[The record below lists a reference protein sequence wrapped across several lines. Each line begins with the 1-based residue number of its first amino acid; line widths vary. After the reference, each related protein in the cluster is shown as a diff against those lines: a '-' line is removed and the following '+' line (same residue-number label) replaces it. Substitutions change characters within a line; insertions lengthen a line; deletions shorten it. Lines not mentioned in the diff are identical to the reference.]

1 MRDDIRRAFDEMTEA
16 PHPALPSAL
25 RARLAAGM
33 SRGSSP
39 IWRFAPV
46 AAVIAVVALAAYGGF
61 HALLISH
68 GGPGGGLAGV
78 PSPSPTVT
86 LSPAPSPTSEIS
98 PAVSPSP
105 SPAYFCGSA
114 EAGTRG
120 TNSNVTGVRVGT
132 ESGFDRFVIEFDGPV
147 PAVSVEPQSS
157 STFTQSASGQQLVLR
172 GQSGILVIV
181 NGTTANPG
189 GAPTYSGPTDFQ
201 PGYPVLA
208 EAHLTQDFERVYS
221 WGLGLNLP
229 PRTSCV
235 HVFTLTG
242 PDRLVIDIKQ
252 P

>member
-1 MRDDIRRAFDEMTEA
+1 MKDEIRRAFDGMTEE
-16 PHPALPSAL
+16 PHPALRATL
-25 RARLAAGM
+25 RARLAGGPVRAA
-33 SRGSSP
+33 SP
-39 IWRFAPV
+39 VWRFAAA
-46 AAVIAVVALAAYGGF
+46 AAVVAIVALAAYGGL
-61 HALLISH
+61 HALLLSQ
-68 GGPGGGLAGV
+68 GGGGRGLAGV
-78 PSPSPTVT
+78 PSPSPTASLT
-86 LSPAPSPTSEIS
+86 TAASPSPAPSPT
-98 PAVSPSP
+98 VSPSP

-114 EAGTRG
+114 EAGTWG

-132 ESGFDRFVIEFDGPV
+132 GPGYDRFVIEFDGPV

-157 STFTQSASGQQLVLR
+157 SAFTQGASGQPLVLL
-172 GQSGILVIV
+172 GQSGILVIA

-189 GAPTYSGPTDFQ
+189 GAPTYSGPNDFK

-208 EAHLTQDFERVYS
+208 EARQTQDFERVYS

-242 PDRLVIDIKQ
+242 PDRVVIDIQQ